1 MTIYK
6 HRCNSVELLNETPP
20 VYGIEMDLRTHK
32 DEIIVAHDPFSPGP
46 RLSDWLCDYRH
57 AGLILNV
64 KEEGLED
71 RILEIVFKFG
81 IANYLF
87 LDQSYPFMVKWLT
100 KGLQAHIAARVS
112 EYESINSVKSLVCMP
127 SFIWCDSFT
136 GSWEHLP
143 EVIEVAQDRKLQVII
158 VSPELHSRSEQSEIK
173 ELQQMLTEFNSEGV
187 NVCTKNPEN
196 WLNCITPGI

>member
-1 MTIYK
+1 
-6 HRCNSVELLNETPP
+6 
-20 VYGIEMDLRTHK
+20 
-32 DEIIVAHDPFSPGP
+32 
-46 RLSDWLCDYRH
+46 
-57 AGLILNV
+57 
-64 KEEGLED
+64 
-71 RILEIVFKFG
+71 
-81 IANYLF
+81 
-87 LDQSYPFMVKWLT
+87 MVKWLT

-173 ELQQMLTEFNSEGV
+173 ELQQMLTAFNPEGV